1 MRESF
6 QRLLMMSEPEIL
18 PLNAQAARGQVR
30 EPERSQFA
38 HLLRHFL
45 ERFFNHETSSPD
57 GDAKARLVQIAFAAG
72 LPGFVVA
79 VYLWPVYHPFPG
91 WPPGHGSD
99 GKPPSY
105 WLQVDHHLFFVV
117 YSFVVM
123 GIVAA
128 LEWDLFFPD
137 LLDIFVLKPLP
148 VPDRTTFAARVAAIA
163 ILVGG
168 VLFDANF
175 FAALVLPSAIDPPDL
190 LRFLT
195 GHLLAVAGS
204 GLFAALFVL
213 AFECVVLSVLG
224 ERWFRRIS
232 LFMQGLTIAVL
243 VMLLL
248 LFPEFSGVAPALLQS
263 GRWYVRAFPP
273 FWFLGIYQRVMEG
286 KSALPIYGELA
297 RTGCM
302 VTLVAAA
309 IVIVAYPLGYLRK
322 TRQLIEGVASH
333 PRRNWLTRGLA
344 HCANATVVPAPG
356 RRAIFH
362 YVTQTLF
369 RVPRYR
375 IYLVLYGGVGLS
387 IIIASVLRFS
397 VVHGHVDTSISADGL
412 RASIGIVAFWA
423 LTGLR
428 LAFLSPG
435 NERGSWIFHFVHGK
449 PPEFHTA
456 LEQSHAVKTWALV
469 FAAILTAT
477 SCLVASALAPP
488 ELLTVRSG
496 MAQLLVATSMCL
508 LLTDL
513 LFLHVTTVAFTGEP
527 SNEQP
532 NLALAVAKYFTFFP
546 VVVWLSV
553 VSGPWVEE
561 SAWRFAATA
570 AAVVVAHA
578 LIELRHRA
586 MVREACLLLESRDR
600 EDLFLVHLGLG
611 EAG

>member
-1 MRESF
+1 MHESF

-45 ERFFNHETSSPD
+45 ERFFNHETASPD
-57 GDAKARLVQIAFAAG
+57 GDAKARLVQIAVAAG
-72 LPGFVVA
+72 LPGFAVA
-79 VYLWPVYHPFPG
+79 LYLWPVYHPFPG

-105 WLQVDHHLFFVV
+105 WLQVDHHFFFVV

-123 GIVAA
+123 GIVAV

-163 ILVGG
+163 ILLGG

-190 LRFLT
+190 PRFLT

-213 AFECVVLSVLG
+213 AFECVVLTVLG

-232 LFMQGLTIAVL
+232 LFMQGLTIAAL
-243 VMLLL
+243 LMLLL
-248 LFPEFSGVAPALLQS
+248 LFPELSSVAPVLLQS
-263 GRWYVRAFPP
+263 GKWYARAFPP

-286 KSALPIYGELA
+286 GSALPIYRELA

-302 VTLVAAA
+302 MILLAAA
-309 IVIVAYPLGYLRK
+309 IVIITYPLGYLRK
-322 TRQLIEGVASH
+322 TRQLIEGAALH
-333 PRRNWLTRGLA
+333 PQRNWLTSIGS
-344 HCANATVVPAPG
+344 HFANAAFVRSPE

-387 IIIASVLRFS
+387 IIVASVLRFS
-397 VVHGHVDTSISADGL
+397 VAHGRVDTSISADGL

-435 NERGSWIFHFVHGK
+435 NERGSWIFHFIDGR
-449 PPEFHTA
+449 PPEFRTA
-456 LEQSHAVKTWALV
+456 LERSRAVKTWALV
-469 FAAILTAT
+469 FVAVLTGAA
-477 SCLVASALAPP
+477 CLAAGALAPP
-488 ELLTVRSG
+488 EALTLRAVA
-496 MAQLLVATSMCL
+496 AQLLVAAGMCL

-513 LFLHVTTVAFTGEP
+513 LFLHVTTVALAGEP
-527 SNEQP
+527 SSEQP

-553 VSGPWVEE
+553 VSGPWMEE
-561 SAWRFAATA
+561 SAWHLVTTA
-570 AAVVVAHA
+570 AAVAVAHA

-586 MVREACLLLESRDR
+586 LVRESCLLLESRDR
-600 EDLFLVHLGLG
+600 EDLFFVHLDLG
-611 EAG
+611 EVR